1 VYSAF
6 RRAVNVGEV
15 EMDPRLQV
23 FLTLDFNVDPLCSL
37 VVQKWQG
44 EIRVLDEIVLHR
56 TTTEQTCEEFE
67 RKFGRPRGGV
77 VVCGDANGTSRHTAG
92 DSTDY
97 DVIRNFFKVR
107 NVPVSFE
114 VPSAN
119 PKVRDRVALVNG
131 KLCNSH
137 GDVSLIVSPLCKE
150 LIDDFEQVAYEEEST
165 QIDKNK
171 DRRRTH
177 ASDALGYMVW
187 QECRAV
193 STIGERNQR
202 LS

>member
-1 VYSAF
+1 MCAKWSWIRGYRYSWA
-6 RRAVNVGEV
+6 
-15 EMDPRLQV
+15 
-23 FLTLDFNVDPLCSL
+23 LDFNVDPMCSL
-37 VVQKWQG
+37 VAQKCQG
-44 EIRVLDEIVLHR
+44 EIRVVDEIVLR
-56 TTTEQTCEEFE
+56 QTTTEQACEEFE
-67 RKFGRPRGGV
+67 RKFGMPRGGV

-97 DVIRNFFKVR
+97 DVIRNFFKPRGVVVKFQ
-107 NVPVSFE
+107 VPN
-114 VPSAN
+114 AN
-119 PKVRDRVALVNG
+119 PTVRDRVALVNAQ
-131 KLCNSH
+131 LCNAN
-137 GDVSLIVSPLCKE
+137 GDASLIVSPRCKE
-150 LIDDFEQVAYEEEST
+150 LIDDFEQVAYEEDST

-202 LS
+202 LM